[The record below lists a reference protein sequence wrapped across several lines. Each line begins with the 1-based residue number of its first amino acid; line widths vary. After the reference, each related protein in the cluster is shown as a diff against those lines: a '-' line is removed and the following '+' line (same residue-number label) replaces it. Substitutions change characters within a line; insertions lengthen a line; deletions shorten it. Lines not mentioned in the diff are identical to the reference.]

1 MPVIWELDVP
11 REAKEPQ
18 EPLDVGLMLLGGLL
32 QFVAWTGIWLFWS
45 IYTLV
50 LGLVA
55 VMSWGLVGTS
65 VRRYIA
71 PLKVSGTRP
80 GRLPRIEIGVFH
92 REDR

>member
-1 MPVIWELDVP
+1 MPLMPDLDVP

-18 EPLDVGLMLLGGLL
+18 EPLDIALMLAGGLL
-32 QFVAWTGIWLFWS
+32 QFLAWTGIWLLWS

-55 VMSWGLVGTS
+55 ALTWGLLAAS

-71 PLKVSGTRP
+71 PLRVIGTRP
-80 GRLPRIEIGVFH
+80 SRLPRIEIGVF
-92 REDR
+92 RGDDR